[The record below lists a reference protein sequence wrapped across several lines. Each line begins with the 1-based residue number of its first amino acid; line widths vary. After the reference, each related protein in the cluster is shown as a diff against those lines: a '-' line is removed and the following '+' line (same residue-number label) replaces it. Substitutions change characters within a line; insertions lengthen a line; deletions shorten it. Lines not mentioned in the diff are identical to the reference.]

1 MVYNLPTNS
10 KTYIMNTS
18 DLFSLSSALGSS
30 YKDYWISRDLTQ
42 VYSTKRPGTPY
53 AMTKTGTGSCR
64 DSYWSLSSGG
74 RFGNFTIRTD
84 ELARRVTKSPE
95 FQAWF
100 QAWKK
105 TPAVAAS
112 SPTKGF
118 IVGRVFVN
126 NMSFASNPKVHS
138 TEASAITECER
149 LAKLTPGSNYT
160 YFEMKGTC
168 TVGGVSWK

>member
-1 MVYNLPTNS
+1 
-10 KTYIMNTS
+10 MNTS

-30 YKDYWISRDLTQ
+30 YKDYWINRDLTQ

-64 DSYWSLSSGG
+64 DTYWSLSNGG
-74 RFGNFTIRTD
+74 RFGNFTIRVD
-84 ELARRVTKSPE
+84 DLARRVSKTPE
-95 FQAWF
+95 FQAWN
-100 QAWKK
+100 K
-105 TPAVAAS
+105 TPAKAAS

-118 IVGRVFVN
+118 IVGRVFLN
-126 NMSFASNPKVHS
+126 NMSFASNPKVHM

>member
-1 MVYNLPTNS
+1 MMYNLPTNS

-30 YKDYWISRDLTQ
+30 YKDYWINCDLTQ

-64 DSYWSLSSGG
+64 DTYWSLSNGG
-74 RFGNFTIRTD
+74 RFGNFTIRVD
-84 ELARRVTKSPE
+84 DLARRVSKTPE
-95 FQAWF
+95 F

-105 TPAVAAS
+105 TPAVNAVPS
-112 SPTKGF
+112 NTKGF
-118 IVGRVFVN
+118 IVGRVFLN
-126 NMSFASNPKVHS
+126 NMSFASNPKVHM
-138 TEASAITECER
+138 TESSAVAECER